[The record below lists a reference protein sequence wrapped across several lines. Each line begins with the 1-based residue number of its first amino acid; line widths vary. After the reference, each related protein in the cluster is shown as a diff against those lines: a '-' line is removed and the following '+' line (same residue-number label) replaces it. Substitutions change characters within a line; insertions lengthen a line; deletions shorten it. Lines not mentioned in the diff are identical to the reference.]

1 MILRSLGLGFLV
13 LCSAPLASAEDQQS
27 ILRKTGEAIAQEVL
41 RYGRDA
47 RGIATAPTHWDAD
60 RWEKAGLTALALAAV
75 LTSDEEVRELVQ
87 RNRSDLSQDVADFIT
102 PFGGQRAQ
110 NISIGLMLVGL
121 AVRNPNLRDTGRDAL
136 EATLFAGR
144 ILTPQL
150 KRAIGRSRPFV
161 DEGTYAFDPFSGHA
175 SFPSGHAA
183 NAFALA
189 SVVAAH
195 YQQPWVRYSA
205 YGLASAVAWA
215 RVHDD
220 LHFAS
225 DVVAGAVVGTA
236 MGRAV
241 VARNRRPGEPPTV
254 SWSPVLL
261 DDGFAVQLTIS
272 IDQIRRPF
280 PRRGP

>member
-1 MILRSLGLGFLV
+1 MILRSVVLGFLV
-13 LCSAPLASAEDQQS
+13 LCSAPLASAADQES
-27 ILRKTGEAIAQEVL
+27 IPRKTGRAIVQEVF

-47 RGIATAPTHWDAD
+47 RGIATAPAHWDAG
-60 RWEKAGLTALALAAV
+60 RWEKAGFTALALAAV
-75 LTSDEEVRELVQ
+75 LASDQEIQERVQ
-87 RNRSDLSQDVADFIT
+87 RNRSDLSQDVADFAT

-121 AVRNPNLRDTGRDAL
+121 AVRDPNLRDTGRDAL

-150 KRAIGRSRPFV
+150 KRAIGRSRPFE
-161 DEGTYAFDPFSGHA
+161 DEETYAFDPFSGHA
-175 SFPSGHAA
+175 SFPSGHAT

-195 YQQPWVRYSA
+195 YRRPWVRYSA

-225 DVVAGAVVGTA
+225 DVVAGAIIGTA

-241 VARNRRPGEPPTV
+241 VARNRRPGAPPTV
-254 SWSPVLL
+254 SWSPVMI

-272 IDQIRRPF
+272 VDQIRRPF
-280 PRRGP
+280 PRRGL